1 MLTAEDE
8 HSLSLCGFV
17 AFEDPPDSSA
27 AEVVAD
33 LRRSGVAIKILTG
46 DGELVT
52 RTVCAQVGLKTDRL
66 LLGDDL
72 DRLSDTALT
81 VVVEQTDV
89 FARVNPSQKN
99 RLIRALKRNRHVVG
113 YLGDG
118 INDAPSLH
126 SADVGISVSN
136 GVDVAK
142 AAADVI
148 LLEKSLAAIHGEWS
162 RGGEA
167 SAISPNTS

>member
-1 MLTAEDE
+1 AE
-8 HSLSLCGFV
+8 
-17 AFEDPPDSSA
+17 
-27 AEVVAD
+27 

-52 RTVCAQVGLKTDRL
+52 RSVCAQVGLKTDRL
-66 LLGDDL
+66 LLGEEL
-72 DRLSDTALT
+72 DRLSDTAQT
-81 VVVEQTDV
+81 VIVEHTDV

-99 RLIRALKRNRHVVG
+99 RLIRTLKRNRHVVG
-113 YLGDG
+113 YIGDG

-148 LLEKSLAAIHGEWS
+148 LLERVWRRFTAESS
-162 RGGEA
+162 RVD
-167 SAISPNTS
+167 